1 VMFIFCTTEI
11 QKVKATIK
19 SRCVHVQFPGVSD
32 EVVIAMVK
40 NICGAEQAEIEDD
53 AAKLIAQYAFGSLRD
68 AQSILEGFIRT
79 KKVTANQVKQVY
91 QTIDPNTILTY
102 FNNIAD
108 KDMKSATNMT
118 KGWLRLG
125 IGPELMING
134 LLEHL
139 RNMVM
144 IFKVEDKT
152 LKSLLKA
159 QREKIGE
166 GRVAD
171 WIEFF
176 YDQLKF
182 IRDYPMEYSLSIDL
196 ITIKLIDS
204 LTAQKSLT
212 KKKKG
217 EEEPVVEIIKAATKT
232 DTIAPLDKEKILK
245 LQQACSGI
253 IAEVDPQFRRV
264 TIKNKQ
270 GTIFDV
276 TSHVSLVK
284 SDYYIMDQDLDFVI
298 QGYPESMETAVKIK

>member
-1 VMFIFCTTEI
+1 
-11 QKVKATIK
+11 
-19 SRCVHVQFPGVSD
+19 
-32 EVVIAMVK
+32 
-40 NICGAEQAEIEDD
+40 
-53 AAKLIAQYAFGSLRD
+53 
-68 AQSILEGFIRT
+68 
-79 KKVTANQVKQVY
+79 
-91 QTIDPNTILTY
+91 LTY